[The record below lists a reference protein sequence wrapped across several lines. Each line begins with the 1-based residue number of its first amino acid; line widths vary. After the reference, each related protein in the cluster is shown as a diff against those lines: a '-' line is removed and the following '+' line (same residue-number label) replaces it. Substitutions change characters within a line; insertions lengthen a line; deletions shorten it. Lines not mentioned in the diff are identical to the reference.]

1 MSKTAKQGVIGG
13 LLCSCFAWLFFL
25 VALEPQWFQTVDT
38 LFSHV
43 PQWRT
48 ATVEA
53 IFVPLAST
61 ATIVPIAAI
70 HFLLAA
76 ILFLRKK
83 RIESVWLMGNM
94 IIISGVGQVIKK
106 FVDRPRPEFAD
117 SMERASASFPS
128 GHTLLATTLI
138 ISLFFFFA
146 QTASSKRG
154 KRPIIQKLAMF
165 LGLVYLLLIM
175 MSRLLFGVHYPS
187 DLLAS
192 ILLASGISFITSAFV
207 FSFKKS
213 VRRGK

>member
-1 MSKTAKQGVIGG
+1 
-13 LLCSCFAWLFFL
+13 
-25 VALEPQWFQTVDT
+25 
-38 LFSHV
+38 
-43 PQWRT
+43 
-48 ATVEA
+48 
-53 IFVPLAST
+53 
-61 ATIVPIAAI
+61 
-70 HFLLAA
+70 
-76 ILFLRKK
+76 
-83 RIESVWLMGNM
+83 M

-138 ISLFFFFA
+138 ISLLTFLT
-146 QTASSKRG
+146 QTAPG
-154 KRPIIQKLAMF
+154 KRPISQKLAMF

>member
-25 VALEPQWFQTVDT
+25 VALEPQWFQTLDT

-76 ILFLRKK
+76 ILFLRETD
-83 RIESVWLMGNM
+83 REFL
-94 IIISGVGQVIKK
+94 
-106 FVDRPRPEFAD
+106 VD
-117 SMERASASFPS
+117 
-128 GHTLLATTLI
+128 
-138 ISLFFFFA
+138 
-146 QTASSKRG
+146 G
-154 KRPIIQKLAMF
+154 KYDHNQWCW
-165 LGLVYLLLIM
+165 
-175 MSRLLFGVHYPS
+175 PS
-187 DLLAS
+187 DQE
-192 ILLASGISFITSAFV
+192 I
-207 FSFKKS
+207 
-213 VRRGK
+213 R